1 VLTTVLVWPAPL
13 SGVITVW
20 PNAMGL
26 TAPKA
31 TAAAKAN
38 GLTCTSK
45 RLRDSHALRRAWRCA
60 TDEDRGLG
68 TRVMFGFQ

>member
-1 VLTTVLVWPAPL
+1 MVMVVCLPCVLTTVLVWPAPC

-20 PNAMGL
+20 PITMGL

-38 GLTCTSK
+38 GLTCTNK
-45 RLRDSHALRRAWRCA
+45 RRRESQALRRA
-60 TDEDRGLG
+60 
-68 TRVMFGFQ
+68 

>member
-1 VLTTVLVWPAPL
+1 L

-20 PNAMGL
+20 PNTMGL

-38 GLTCTSK
+38 GLTCTNK
-45 RLRDSHALRRAWRCA
+45 RRRESQALRRA
-60 TDEDRGLG
+60 
-68 TRVMFGFQ
+68 